1 MLQIQLPHNIGN
13 TSFQTPV
20 HSRPRS
26 DTLTDG
32 GPTARSDPENT
43 FYRGVRAAGSVDA
56 RTDGGP
62 KLPNWIQTPMYP
74 ILRSGTRTDAGGRHS
89 LVQFAA
95 RDDLVFGTGFRVDA
109 GTRENEETGKARVE
123 DAEIHAAVMPM
134 QPTLYGPP
142 PTSPSATRDSWADII
157 YSTTKR
163 RGESD
168 N

>member
-26 DTLTDG
+26 DTLADG
-32 GPTARSDPENT
+32 GPTARS
-43 FYRGVRAAGSVDA
+43 DA

-109 GTRENEETGKARVE
+109 GTRENEETGKARAE

-134 QPTLYGPP
+134 QPTLHNPP
-142 PTSPSATRDSWADII
+142 PMSPSTTRDSWADVI